1 MIIELVLFMGIFV
14 SSLAGYG
21 IYSHRKEM
29 MEEFEEKRSNKLSY
43 RTNEEFIG

>member
-1 MIIELVLFMGIFV
+1 MLVQFVFLMGVFV

-21 IYSHRKEM
+21 IYSHNREIR
-29 MEEFEEKRSNKLSY
+29 EEFEKKRSSKLSY